1 MISDFNLQIPTTM
14 MSKCR
19 FSYIEQGDPVSL
31 EEFNKRSSEDD
42 QLGYHNYMDT
52 AIQGLLKESRDKFK
66 GWVSLYSVPT
76 NVDLSYKKVTD
87 GHPLRLW
94 RCSTEVEAPPYVAL
108 DRVKDERQVFHMESF
123 ECVHVS
129 ELNAICLHIKN

>member
-1 MISDFNLQIPTTM
+1 M

-31 EEFNKRSSEDD
+31 EEFNKRSSEED
-42 QLGYHNYMDT
+42 QLAYHTYVDT

-66 GWVSLYSVPT
+66 GWVSLNSVPT
-76 NVDLSYKKVTD
+76 DVDLSYKKVTD

-94 RCSTEVEAPPYVAL
+94 RCSAEVEAPPYVAL
-108 DRVKDERQVFHMESF
+108 DRVKDERSVSQLGVFL
-123 ECVHVS
+123 C
-129 ELNAICLHIKN
+129 I

>member
-1 MISDFNLQIPTTM
+1 M

-31 EEFNKRSSEDD
+31 EDFNKRSSEDE
-42 QLGYHNYMDT
+42 QLGYQNFMDT

-66 GWVSLYSVPT
+66 GWVSLNSVPT
-76 NVDLSYKKVTD
+76 SVDLSYKKVTD

-94 RCSTEVEAPPYVAL
+94 RCSAEVEAPPYVVL
-108 DRVKDERQVFHMESF
+108 DRVKDERLVCYTESSKCILCVGA
-123 ECVHVS
+123 ECNLPS
-129 ELNAICLHIKN
+129 